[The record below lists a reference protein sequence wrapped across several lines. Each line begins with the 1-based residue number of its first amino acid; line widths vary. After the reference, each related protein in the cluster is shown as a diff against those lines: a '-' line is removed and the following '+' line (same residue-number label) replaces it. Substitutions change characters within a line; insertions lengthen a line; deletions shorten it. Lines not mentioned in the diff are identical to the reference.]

1 METDEYSDTVR
12 DRVAL
17 THYGWKG
24 KTHHQPKHRGE
35 VNNAGFHFT

>member
-1 METDEYSDTVR
+1 METDEYSHTVH

-24 KTHHQPKHRGE
+24 KTHHQPQLCGE